1 MTFQNTMMEP
11 VLRQALTSRFT
22 LLLAAAC
29 IVAMIALTGHAGA
42 VMVTGDPVV
51 QGHWFCN
58 EYICVWTGN

>member
-1 MTFQNTMMEP
+1 MTFQDMMMEP
-11 VLRQALTSRFT
+11 VLRQALTSRFI

-29 IVAMIALTGHAGA
+29 IVAMIALTGHVGADMVAGD
-42 VMVTGDPVV
+42 MVV